1 MRISRQMLRSRA
13 GVSPKLAEWLDL
25 SDLGIVLLE
34 KLNMC
39 PRLQALLLRGNHIE
53 TVQGLEPCANIWY
66 LDLSNNGVRFLD
78 GLSRFVAMGTLILS
92 NNDLT
97 WEELGKIRQL
107 HILELYL
114 HGNQQLEKDTYYR
127 IHVIDCLPHVWMLDG
142 RLVTSAERLQVTQF
156 FQDSALTDHPV
167 RHKLSTGFTP
177 TVFKSLELYGI
188 FGEKTTH
195 LRSRFPLTDT
205 MNIDLDKRR
214 LKYLAFNV
222 QEDLLLER
230 EYSRRT
236 LDVPICPTFLE
247 DLIDMRQHD
256 RERCN
261 MLLLLFVASLE
272 FSIPAY
278 LMKETLEVAKLDY
291 LGVLETMSMFL
302 LPRDVRCRVV
312 SILLSAVKMDRD
324 SKEEGGLY
332 DKLYLCLYYT
342 VSELIRRGQLD
353 GVRQRGGSALT
364 NDSRHSRR
372 KGTLY
377 KEYRC
382 LLASE
387 VVQLFCIVPAF
398 YEFIDKDPGV
408 RTMLCIATADDD
420 ICTRIA
426 EIIEK
431 IRSDQVGWRESLQIQ
446 GDVRKMFEETSE
458 YILHRIQ
465 TNSRNIDVINAKI
478 PPKSQ
483 EHYILN
489 TQRALP
495 KRPQSS
501 PIYAST
507 QLFKGRRIE
516 TPTRQ
521 KPRVMSSRSPRSLS
535 GAKPVIHIGDQVLL
549 GPQNTAR
556 VIALPEQDIALVQM
570 DAIPAANGSIVIQLD
585 DLEQHYCYIDTHDLV
600 WDHMTSV
607 WKPVG
612 TKGDRI
618 TIHNVDADPSK
629 TVKVPPLG
637 NTPSPVGGGSP
648 LHASLTNLSMGS
660 PASPQGSDSSGRE
673 STTSLKTPTM
683 PRAMSL
689 ILREKLD
696 LKLEV
701 SEEVL
706 KTTVFMRS
714 LSQDDM
720 AKSDGSDPAVVPSV
734 AESAENVEAVL
745 YDCIKNAVETLPRV
759 SRTETPDGG
768 QQESS
773 DQRSVT
779 MVIPEEPEEG
789 EEGNQ
794 GGEDADKGGVDDK
807 GGPEAAKEVQTS
819 EGGAGETEGGAGTAE
834 GVDAQVE
841 GVEEEA
847 EEDGKTAE
855 KEEKTGEA
863 GADGEEKE
871 AEDGGEQQPIRAEE
885 NHVEEEEK
893 KQEGEGAD
901 LGEPTGEDTPA
912 QEATSEKAAS
922 EKAPS
927 TDTSTVIQSPP
938 PPPTRENT
946 SDSLEEK
953 PPVPLSINIT
963 SRSELERKSL
973 DLHIDLDAL
982 GQGSKLTGLER
993 PKTAHAFRL
1002 KSANSAVRVARP
1014 MTAFPGPMS
1023 RSLDDDRP
1031 WSASSYQRQRTEAW
1045 KSMTDVG
1052 TSTRPEP
1059 ILEAPPPQRP
1069 SSPIAASKP
1078 PRHNPPYYKTAESW
1092 LAGGRDLYQEKRRP
1106 KSSHVPGYLE
1116 GLSPRPASAAA
1127 ALTFRRGKS
1136 PPPKS
1141 APPSRDSQNG
1151 RLSRGSDMSDIPTLP
1166 DYPTQARLHH
1176 SSNVRQLGTP
1186 PFIRRGSSPADMTYR

>member
-1 MRISRQMLRSRA
+1 MRITRQMLRSRA
-13 GVSPKLAEWLDL
+13 GISPKLAEWLDL

-39 PRLQALLLRGNHIE
+39 PRLQALHLRGNHIE
-53 TVQGLEPCANIWY
+53 TVQGLEACSNIWY

-78 GLSRFVAMGTLILS
+78 GLSRFVAIGTLVLS

-97 WEELGKIRQL
+97 WEEVGKIRQL

-114 HGNQQLEKDTYYR
+114 HGNPQLEKDTYYR

-205 MNIDLDKRR
+205 MNIDLDRRR

-236 LDVPICPTFLE
+236 LDVPICSTFLE

-324 SKEEGGLY
+324 TKEEGGLY

-353 GVRQRGGSALT
+353 GVRKRGSALT
-364 NDSRHSRR
+364 NDSRQSR
-372 KGTLY
+372 KKSTLH

-420 ICTRIA
+420 ICARIG
-426 EIIEK
+426 EIIDK
-431 IRSDQVGWRESLQIQ
+431 IRLDQVGWRESLQLQ
-446 GDVRKMFEETSE
+446 GDVRRMFDETSE

-507 QLFKGRRIE
+507 QLFKGKRTE

-629 TVKVPPLG
+629 TKVPPLG
-637 NTPSPVGGGSP
+637 TAPSPVGGGSP

-689 ILREKLD
+689 ILRDKLD

-720 AKSDGSDPAVVPSV
+720 SKSEGSDPAPVPSV
-734 AESAENVEAVL
+734 ESTENVEAVL

-759 SRTETPDGG
+759 SRGGTPDGA
-768 QQESS
+768 QQESPE
-773 DQRSVT
+773 QRVVT
-779 MVIPEEPEEG
+779 TVIQEEPEEG
-789 EEGNQ
+789 EEGDQ
-794 GGEDADKGGVDDK
+794 GGEEDR
-807 GGPEAAKEVQTS
+807 GGPEAVKEVQTS
-819 EGGAGETEGGAGTAE
+819 EGGLEPAEGGVAQAE
-834 GVDAQVE
+834 GAEVVAE
-841 GVEEEA
+841 GDEKTPENEE
-847 EEDGKTAE
+847 T
-855 KEEKTGEA
+855 TGEA
-863 GADGEEKE
+863 
-871 AEDGGEQQPIRAEE
+871 AEDGDKEEDAGDGQEQEPIRAEE
-885 NHVEEEEK
+885 NHVEQEEA
-893 KQEGEGAD
+893 KQEGEAVD
-901 LGEPTGEDTPA
+901 SGEVAGEDTPA
-912 QEATSEKAAS
+912 QEAAS
-922 EKAPS
+922 EKETS

-953 PPVPLSINIT
+953 PTVPLSINIT
-963 SRSELERKSL
+963 SRSELEKKSL
-973 DLHIDLDAL
+973 DLHIDLEAL

-1002 KSANSAVRVARP
+1002 KSAKSSAVRVARP

-1069 SSPIAASKP
+1069 SSPITGTTKP
-1078 PRHNPPYYKTAESW
+1078 PRQGGNPPYYKTAENW

-1176 SSNVRQLGTP
+1176 SNNVRQLGTP

>member
-1 MRISRQMLRSRA
+1 M
-13 GVSPKLAEWLDL
+13 
-25 SDLGIVLLE
+25 
-34 KLNMC
+34 
-39 PRLQALLLRGNHIE
+39 
-53 TVQGLEPCANIWY
+53 
-66 LDLSNNGVRFLD
+66 
-78 GLSRFVAMGTLILS
+78 FV
-92 NNDLT
+92 
-97 WEELGKIRQL
+97 
-107 HILELYL
+107 
-114 HGNQQLEKDTYYR
+114 
-127 IHVIDCLPHVWMLDG
+127 
-142 RLVTSAERLQVTQF
+142 F
-156 FQDSALTDHPV
+156 F
-167 RHKLSTGFTP
+167 
-177 TVFKSLELYGI
+177 
-188 FGEKTTH
+188 
-195 LRSRFPLTDT
+195 
-205 MNIDLDKRR
+205 
-214 LKYLAFNV
+214 LAF
-222 QEDLLLER
+222 LL
-230 EYSRRT
+230 
-236 LDVPICPTFLE
+236 
-247 DLIDMRQHD
+247 Q
-256 RERCN
+256 
-261 MLLLLFVASLE
+261 ASLE

-353 GVRQRGGSALT
+353 GVRQRGGSGLT

-431 IRSDQVGWRESLQIQ
+431 IRSDQVGWRESLQLQ

-607 WKPVG
+607 
-612 TKGDRI
+612 I

-759 SRTETPDGG
+759 SRTETPEGGQAVLYDCIKNAVETLPRVSRTETPDGG

-794 GGEDADKGGVDDK
+794 GGEDADKGGPDDK

-819 EGGAGETEGGAGTAE
+819 EGGAGEAE
-834 GVDAQVE
+834 G
-841 GVEEEA
+841 
-847 EEDGKTAE
+847 
-855 KEEKTGEA
+855 
-863 GADGEEKE
+863 
-871 AEDGGEQQPIRAEE
+871 
-885 NHVEEEEK
+885 
-893 KQEGEGAD
+893 EGEGAD
-901 LGEPTGEDTPA
+901 TGEHTGEETPA
-912 QEATSEKAAS
+912 QEATSEKAVS

-1002 KSANSAVRVARP
+1002 KSAKSSAVRVARP

-1069 SSPIAASKP
+1069 SSPIASSKP

>member
-13 GVSPKLAEWLDL
+13 GTSPKLAEWLDL

-39 PRLQALLLRGNHIE
+39 PRLQALHLRGNHIE
-53 TVQGLEPCANIWY
+53 TVQGLEACANIWY

-78 GLSRFVAMGTLILS
+78 GLSRFVAIGTLILS

-97 WEELGKIRQL
+97 WEEVGKLRQL
-107 HILELYL
+107 HILELCL
-114 HGNQQLEKDTYYR
+114 HGNAQLEKDTYYR

-205 MNIDLDKRR
+205 MNIDLDRRR

-353 GVRQRGGSALT
+353 GVRQRRGSGLT
-364 NDSRHSRR
+364 TDSRQGRR

-420 ICTRIA
+420 ICARIG
-426 EIIEK
+426 EIIDK
-431 IRSDQVGWRESLQIQ
+431 IRSDQVGWRESLQLQ
-446 GDVRKMFEETSE
+446 GDVRRMFEETSE

-507 QLFKGRRIE
+507 QLFKGKRTE

-600 WDHMTSV
+600 WDHLTSV

-618 TIHNVDADPSK
+618 TIHNVDSDPSK
-629 TVKVPPLG
+629 AKVPPLG
-637 NTPSPVGGGSP
+637 TAPSPVGGGSP

-689 ILREKLD
+689 ILRDKLD
-696 LKLEV
+696 LKLDV

-720 AKSDGSDPAVVPSV
+720 AKSEGSDPPLVPSV
-734 AESAENVEAVL
+734 ESTENVEAVL
-745 YDCIKNAVETLPRV
+745 YDCIKNAVETLPRF
-759 SRTETPDGG
+759 SRAETPEGA
-768 QQESS
+768 QQDSPE
-773 DQRSVT
+773 QRVVT
-779 MVIPEEPEEG
+779 TVIPEEPEDAQ
-789 EEGNQ
+789 EENQ
-794 GGEDADKGGVDDK
+794 GGEEDQGGL
-807 GGPEAAKEVQTS
+807 EAAKEAQTS
-819 EGGAGETEGGAGTAE
+819 EGGLETEEGGEAQAE
-834 GVDAQVE
+834 GGEEQAE
-841 GVEEEA
+841 GVEEKPEG
-847 EEDGKTAE
+847 EEN
-855 KEEKTGEA
+855 EKTLEKDDTTGEVT
-863 GADGEEKE
+863 GDGEEKE
-871 AEDGGEQQPIRAEE
+871 DAGDGEEQEPIRAEE
-885 NHVEEEEK
+885 NHAEEEEM
-893 KQEGEGAD
+893 KQEGEAVNS
-901 LGEPTGEDTPA
+901 GEHTGEDTPA
-912 QEATSEKAAS
+912 QEAASSER
-922 EKAPS
+922 ETS
-927 TDTSTVIQSPP
+927 TDTSTVLQSPP

-953 PPVPLSINIT
+953 PAAPLSINIT

-973 DLHIDLDAL
+973 DLHIDLEAL

-1002 KSANSAVRVARP
+1002 KSAKSSAVRVARP

-1078 PRHNPPYYKTAESW
+1078 SRHNPPYYKTAENW
-1092 LAGGRDLYQEKRRP
+1092 LAGGRDLYQERRRP

>member
-1 MRISRQMLRSRA
+1 MRITRQMLRSRA
-13 GVSPKLAEWLDL
+13 GISPKLAEWLDL

-39 PRLQALLLRGNHIE
+39 PRLQALHLRGNHIE
-53 TVQGLEPCANIWY
+53 TVQGLEACANIWY

-78 GLSRFVAMGTLILS
+78 GLSRFVAIGTLVLS
-92 NNDLT
+92 DNDLT
-97 WEELGKIRQL
+97 WEEVGKIRQL

-114 HGNQQLEKDTYYR
+114 HGNPQLEKDTYYR

-167 RHKLSTGFTP
+167 
-177 TVFKSLELYGI
+177 
-188 FGEKTTH
+188 TTH

-205 MNIDLDKRR
+205 MNIDLDRRR

-236 LDVPICPTFLE
+236 LDVPICSTFLE

-324 SKEEGGLY
+324 TKEEGGLY

-353 GVRQRGGSALT
+353 GVRKRGSALT
-364 NDSRHSRR
+364 NDSRQSR
-372 KGTLY
+372 KKSTLH

-420 ICTRIA
+420 ICARIG
-426 EIIEK
+426 EIIDK
-431 IRSDQVGWRESLQIQ
+431 IRSDQ
-446 GDVRKMFEETSE
+446 
-458 YILHRIQ
+458 
-465 TNSRNIDVINAKI
+465 
-478 PPKSQ
+478 
-483 EHYILN
+483 

-507 QLFKGRRIE
+507 QLFKGKRTE

-629 TVKVPPLG
+629 TKVPPLG
-637 NTPSPVGGGSP
+637 TAPSPVGGGSP

-689 ILREKLD
+689 ILRDKLD

-720 AKSDGSDPAVVPSV
+720 SKNEGSDPAPVPSV
-734 AESAENVEAVL
+734 ESTENVEAVL

-759 SRTETPDGG
+759 SRGGTPDGA
-768 QQESS
+768 QQESPE
-773 DQRSVT
+773 QRVVT
-779 MVIPEEPEEG
+779 TVIQEEPEEG
-789 EEGNQ
+789 EEGDQ
-794 GGEDADKGGVDDK
+794 GGEEDR
-807 GGPEAAKEVQTS
+807 GGPEAVNEVQTS
-819 EGGAGETEGGAGTAE
+819 EGGLEPAEGGVAQAE
-834 GVDAQVE
+834 GAEVVAE
-841 GVEEEA
+841 GDE
-847 EEDGKTAE
+847 KTAE
-855 KEEKTGEA
+855 KEETTGEA
-863 GADGEEKE
+863 AGDGDKEEKE
-871 AEDGGEQQPIRAEE
+871 EDAGDGQEQEPIRAEE
-885 NHVEEEEK
+885 NHVEQEEA
-893 KQEGEGAD
+893 KQEGEAVD
-901 LGEPTGEDTPA
+901 SGEVAGEDTPA
-912 QEATSEKAAS
+912 QEAAS
-922 EKAPS
+922 EKETS

-953 PPVPLSINIT
+953 PTLPLSINIT
-963 SRSELERKSL
+963 SRSELEKKSL
-973 DLHIDLDAL
+973 DLHIDLEAL

-1002 KSANSAVRVARP
+1002 KSAN
-1014 MTAFPGPMS
+1014 TAIIT
-1023 RSLDDDRP
+1023 
-1031 WSASSYQRQRTEAW
+1031 Q
-1045 KSMTDVG
+1045 
-1052 TSTRPEP
+1052 
-1059 ILEAPPPQRP
+1059 APPPQRP
-1069 SSPIAASKP
+1069 SSPITGTTKP
-1078 PRHNPPYYKTAESW
+1078 PRQGGNPPYYKTAENW

-1176 SSNVRQLGTP
+1176 SNNVRQLGTP